1 MITLLVKVT
10 LLFLA
15 GMIALL
21 TTRRATA
28 GMRHLLCVCT
38 LAGSLILPL
47 ALLLPTKTIAF
58 RLTSINA
65 AVARSQAIGRSSL
78 WPSSNVLL
86 ALWAIGTAL
95 LLLRLGIGYWRI
107 RRAVRSAASVAP
119 GMYAGDVNVPIATG
133 LLRPVVLMPRAAAE
147 WPDWQRAAAVRHERA
162 HIERGD
168 LTANFIAH
176 VACAVWWFHPLV
188 WFFSAALRR
197 EQEAACDD
205 AVLHSGFEPATYAEA
220 FLAVAQNTT
229 STFLFRIPTTGCAM
243 TTQIDVKSR
252 IMRLLDRS
260 IARTASAATLR
271 YAAIAFAGLV
281 LAIGIPVRAQ
291 EPYKVGGDVTAP
303 SVAQKVDPD
312 YSEEARKAKISGPVL
327 LSLTVGVD
335 GMAHDISVVKS
346 LGSGLDLKAVEAVQK
361 WHFNPGMRNGEPVPV
376 LATIEINFRL
386 Q

>member
-10 LLFLA
+10 LLFLV
-15 GMIALL
+15 GLIALL

-47 ALLLPTKTIAF
+47 ALLLPTKTSIAF
-58 RLTSINA
+58 RLTSISG

-86 ALWAIGTAL
+86 AIWAVGAAL
-95 LLLRLGIGYWRI
+95 LLLRVAAGYWRI
-107 RRAVRSAASVAP
+107 RRAIRSGARVAP
-119 GMYAGDVNVPIATG
+119 GMYDADVTVPIAAG

-147 WPDWQRAAAVRHERA
+147 WPEWQRAAAVRHERA

-176 VACAVWWFHPLV
+176 VACAVYWFHPLV
-188 WFFSAALRR
+188 WFFAAALRR
-197 EQEAACDD
+197 EQETACDD

-220 FLAVAQNTT
+220 LLAVAQN
-229 STFLFRIPTTGCAM
+229 STPTLFPTTGCAM
-243 TTQIDVKSR
+243 ATQIDVKSR

-260 IARTASAATLR
+260 IARTTSAATLR

-291 EPYKVGGDVTAP
+291 EPYHVGGDVASP
-303 SVAQKVDPD
+303 SVLQKVDPE
-312 YSEEARKAKISGPVL
+312 YTEEARKAKISGPVV
-327 LSLTVGVD
+327 LSMTIGVD
-335 GMAHDISVVKS
+335 GMAHDISVVKG
-346 LGSGLDLKAVEAVQK
+346 LDSGLDLKAVEAVQK
-361 WHFNPGMRNGEPVPV
+361 WHFNPGMRKGEPVPV
-376 LATIEINFRL
+376 RATIEINFRL